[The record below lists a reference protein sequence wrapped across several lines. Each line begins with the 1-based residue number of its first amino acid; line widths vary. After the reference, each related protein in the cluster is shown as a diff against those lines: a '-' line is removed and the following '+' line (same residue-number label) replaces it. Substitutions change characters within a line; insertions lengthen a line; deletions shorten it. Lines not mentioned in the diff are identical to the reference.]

1 MDGPRRA
8 AVPVTSPFQ
17 EFDFEVTGLRG
28 KRMRVLVD
36 IPTDDAGV
44 PQDLPA
50 GATDV
55 IALDDEVGPN
65 LSIGVHLAGDPAV
78 TAYVRYDQLALYTD
92 Q

>member
-1 MDGPRRA
+1 MTGH
-8 AVPVTSPFQ
+8 FQ
-17 EFDFEVTGLRG
+17 EFDSDTTGLRG

-50 GATDV
+50 GTTDV
-55 IALDDEVGPN
+55 VSLDDEVGPN
-65 LSIGVHLAGDPAV
+65 LSVRVHLAGDPGT
-78 TAYVRYDQLALYTD
+78 TAYVRYDQLALNTD